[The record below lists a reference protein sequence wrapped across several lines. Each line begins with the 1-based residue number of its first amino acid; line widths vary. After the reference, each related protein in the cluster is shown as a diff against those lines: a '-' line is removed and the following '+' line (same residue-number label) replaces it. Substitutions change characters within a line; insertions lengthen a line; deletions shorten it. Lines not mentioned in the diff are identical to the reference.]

1 MADHA
6 LIVNGLQ
13 KSFGKNNVL
22 RGIDLALDPGSV
34 TVLMGAN
41 GAGKSTLVKVICGQH
56 RADGGTMRLAT
67 NAFDPEDAADAI
79 RQGVVTVHQSID
91 DGVIPDLDV
100 ANNLMLDRLAEHSHG
115 LFVRERHL
123 RTEAAKVAAAM
134 GIEVNLRARVSDP
147 VRRRPANDR
156 HRPCHGPRAQGSDP
170 RTNRPHRSRRPKRTG
185 CSS

>member
-22 RGIDLALDPGSV
+22 RGIDLTLDPGSV

-100 ANNLMLDRLAEHSHG
+100 ANNLMLDR
-115 LFVRERHL
+115 
-123 RTEAAKVAAAM
+123 
-134 GIEVNLRARVSDP
+134 
-147 VRRRPANDR
+147 
-156 HRPCHGPRAQGSDP
+156 
-170 RTNRPHRSRRPKRTG
+170 
-185 CSS
+185 